1 MSLFARGEADGG
13 WMCIMCVCGGGR
25 GEVLFLFYFF
35 EEGAKLRAVSTVT
48 GKAL

>member
-1 MSLFARGEADGG
+1 MSLFARGESRWWLDVYNV
-13 WMCIMCVCGGGR
+13 CVCVCGVAGGI
-25 GEVLFLFYFF
+25 LFF